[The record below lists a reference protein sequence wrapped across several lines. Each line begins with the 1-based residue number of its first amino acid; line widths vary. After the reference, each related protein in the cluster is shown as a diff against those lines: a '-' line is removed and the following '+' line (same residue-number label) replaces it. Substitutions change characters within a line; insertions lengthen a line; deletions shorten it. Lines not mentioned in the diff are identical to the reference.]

1 MNRDRKMMKK
11 LLPVATIF
19 LLTVTWSVANVH
31 AESRS
36 LTHFSM
42 GYYYLYND
50 DLKRALDQF
59 ELSFLHAK
67 DPPAALYA
75 ILAEVANITGDR
87 EYAEKYGL
95 MAVRIDPEIESALRV
110 LSLIYIDE
118 NKYDLAMPYLE
129 KLVEIEPDNL
139 QALFFLAEAY
149 NAIEEEDKLIG
160 VYGKILLFDP
170 ESVDIALNLGYLY
183 TKRGAFSLAKN
194 EFERVLKIE
203 PDNERALFYL
213 TYIYLSTGDTEE
225 ALEIFKK
232 LDNKNLL
239 KGETLEDYAK
249 GLFIE
254 GQNPAPVLQRI
265 ENWEAVS
272 PVTKGIRL
280 FWEGNLEEAR
290 VLFDSIISEDPNN
303 ITALNGLLRIAEERR
318 DPNAEKKWRYMLAG
332 SLYGIHQYEKSR
344 KESERVKQIDHEH
357 LENRYLLGDIYSSLG
372 LTDKAIEEYEYY
384 VQNAEDKGDVYIKLG
399 ISHDEMGN
407 HEEAIR
413 SFRSALEYFPQND
426 ELFYFLGIEY
436 RIIQDYQNAV
446 DALQRAIGLNDN
458 NARYY
463 FHLGVSYERLGM
475 IEDAIQHLHKSVQLD
490 DSSASALNYLGYLL
504 ADGNVRLQE
513 ARRYIEKALTIDP
526 DNGAYLDSMGW
537 VYFKLSEYDKA
548 RTYLEDAIKYI
559 DLTDEENY
567 VIYEHLGDVYY
578 KIGLIEK
585 AVEAWHEALNLKY
598 SEIIQ
603 NKINRVK
610 TEVNR

>member
-1 MNRDRKMMKK
+1 MKK
-11 LLPVATIF
+11 LLPVITVIF
-19 LLTVTWSVANVH
+19 LTLTWIASNVF
-31 AESRS
+31 AEIRP

-50 DLKRALDQF
+50 DLERALDQF
-59 ELSFLHAK
+59 ELSLLHED

-75 ILAEVANITGDR
+75 ILAEVANITGDH
-87 EYAEKYGL
+87 ENAEKYGL
-95 MAVRIDPEIESALRV
+95 MAIRIDPENESAMRV

-118 NKYDLAMPYLE
+118 NKYDMAIPHLE
-129 KLVEIEPDNL
+129 KLLEIEPDNL

-149 NAIEEEDKLIG
+149 NAAEEEDKLIN
-160 VYGKILLFDP
+160 VYGKILLLDP
-170 ESVDIALNLGYLY
+170 ELVDIALNLGYLY
-183 TKRGAFSLAKN
+183 TKRGAFSLAKS
-194 EFERVLKIE
+194 EYERVLKIE

-213 TYIYLSTGDTEE
+213 TYIYLSMGDTAE

-265 ENWEAVS
+265 ENWEEVS
-272 PVTKGIRL
+272 PTTKGIRL
-280 FWEGNLEEAR
+280 FSEGNFEEAR
-290 VLFDSIISEDPNN
+290 ILFESIFLEDPNN
-303 ITALNGLLRIAEERR
+303 ITALNGLIRIAEERR
-318 DPNAEKKWRYMLAG
+318 DLHAEKKWRFMLAG
-332 SLYGIHQYEKSR
+332 SLYNIHHYDKSR
-344 KESERVKQIDHEH
+344 KEAERVKQIDQEH

-372 LTDKAIEEYEYY
+372 LTDKAIKEYEYY
-384 VQNAEDKGDVYIKLG
+384 LQNAEEKGDVLIKLG
-399 ISHDEMGN
+399 ISYDEMGN

-426 ELFYFLGIEY
+426 ELYYFLGIEY
-436 RIIQDYQNAV
+436 RIIKDYQNAV
-446 DALQRAIGLNDN
+446 DALQEAIRLNDK

-475 IEDAIQHLHKSVQLD
+475 IEDAIRYLHRSVQLD

-504 ADGNVRLQE
+504 ADGNMRLHE

-526 DNGAYLDSMGW
+526 ENGAYLDSMGW

-548 RTYLEDAIKYI
+548 RTYLENAIKYI

-578 KIGLIEK
+578 KIGLIDK
-585 AVEAWHEALNLKY
+585 AVEAWQESLNLKY
-598 SEIIQ
+598 SENIQ
-603 NKINRVK
+603 NKIKRAE